1 MALSQADKIWVLK
14 ETGLSE
20 GAPEDL
26 MLEGTFNTL
35 FDDANVKFNILD
47 GTFNIR
53 NVERGSIIVK
63 GEGERKFWTEK
74 ALIRAGY
81 AIGGQQSAIE
91 VEVPALPDSNWI
103 CRTPWSINEFNSI
116 YGLVSWI
123 REKRFT
129 F

>member
-1 MALSQADKIWVLK
+1 LK

-35 FDDANVKFNILD
+35 FDDANVKFNILTAPLIS
-47 GTFNIR
+47 G

-74 ALIRAGY
+74 ALIRPEW
-81 AIGGQQSAIE
+81 IGGQTIA
-91 VEVPALPDSNWI
+91 N
-103 CRTPWSINEFNSI
+103 
-116 YGLVSWI
+116 
-123 REKRFT
+123 
-129 F
+129 